1 LTSLSEDT
9 LLIDALRRGEEAAFV
24 TLLDRF
30 QPALIRLAA
39 GYVHDR
45 AIAQDV
51 VQETWVAVL
60 RGLDDFEGR
69 ASLKT
74 WLFQIVINRARTR
87 AAREGRSVS
96 FSTLAGS
103 ATHTFEPAVE
113 AGRFLPSDHPD
124 WPGHWL
130 VAPSEEDL
138 PEQRLLA
145 DELLQQVRAC
155 VATLPP
161 AQREVVTL
169 RDIDGCTS
177 NEVCQLLELSEAN
190 QRVLLHRGRSRVRA
204 ALEQY
209 LARKH
214 LQSGQN

>member
-1 LTSLSEDT
+1 LTSLSEDA
-9 LLIDALRRGEEAAFV
+9 LLVDALRKGEEAAFV
-24 TLLDRF
+24 ALLDRF

-39 GYVHDR
+39 DYVHDR
-45 AIAQDV
+45 AIAEDV

-60 RGLDDFEGR
+60 RGLDGFQGR

-87 AAREGRSVS
+87 AAREDRSVS
-96 FSTLAGS
+96 FSTLADLES
-103 ATHTFEPAVE
+103 HTLEPAVE
-113 AGRFLPSDHPD
+113 AGRFLPPDHPN

-130 VAPSEEDL
+130 VAPSEDDL

-155 VATLPP
+155 VASLPP
-161 AQREVVTL
+161 AQREVVRL

-177 NEVCQLLELSEAN
+177 DEVCQLLGLSEAN

-209 LARKH
+209 LERKH
-214 LQSGQN
+214 LQSGLN

>member
-1 LTSLSEDT
+1 LTSLSEDNR
-9 LLIDALRRGEEAAFV
+9 LVDALRRGEEAAFV
-24 TLLDRF
+24 ALLDRY
-30 QPALIRLAA
+30 QAALIRLAT

-45 AIAQDV
+45 AIAEDV
-51 VQETWVAVL
+51 VQATWVAVL
-60 RGLDDFEGR
+60 RGLDRFEGR

-74 WLFQIVINRARTR
+74 WLFRIVINRARTR

-96 FSTLAGS
+96 FSTLAG
-103 ATHTFEPAVE
+103 ADTHTFEPAVE
-113 AGRFLPSDHPD
+113 AERFLPPHDPN

-130 VAPSEEDL
+130 VPPSQDDL

-145 DELLQQVRAC
+145 NELLQQVRAC
-155 VATLPP
+155 VATLPK

-169 RDIDGCTS
+169 RDVDGCTS
-177 NEVCQLLELSEAN
+177 DEVCQLLGLSEAN

-209 LARKH
+209 LARER